1 MANKLQELL
10 DAGLRAP
17 AASPAR
23 APKRIRVIKTQLG
36 DSEPTEV
43 PEMPLTYI
51 ERMAEQRRQWKE
63 QDRAR
68 FYNPDATEDGEKEWQ
83 VYAWLP
89 VQRNVFEWQ
98 HAGVRRKKPQRRK
111 PMTINRLFA
120 IVRQQF
126 HLAKDTPVILISTG
140 DDLAR
145 KRRGEL
151 LPPPKHYETTRPV
164 APPSVALAKRPRAK
178 TTRTRI
184 RKDVSPKLDLDR
196 KEDSAGRV
204 SFTFKTKYVA
214 WGRALSGSSWTYLG
228 PAQAKTKHEARR
240 EIEKRFPLYP
250 NVELRDVKTLS
261 YSLRSRLKTASIL
274 PGKTT
279 MPLPEVRS

>member
-1 MANKLQELL
+1 MNRLQELL

-17 AASPAR
+17 AAAPAR
-23 APKRIRVIKTQLG
+23 APKRIRVIKTLLG
-36 DSEPTEV
+36 NSEPTEV

-51 ERMAEQRRQWKE
+51 ERMAEQRKRWRE

-89 VQRNVFEWQ
+89 DTSREQYDWHHMGQ
-98 HAGVRRKKPQRRK
+98 RRKKPQRRK

-120 IVRQQF
+120 IIRQQF
-126 HLAKDTPVILISTG
+126 HLAKDVEVMLISTG

-145 KRRGEL
+145 RKRGES
-151 LPPPKHYETTRPV
+151 LPAPKHFETTRPHA
-164 APPSVALAKRPRAK
+164 APPAALAKQPRAK
-178 TTRTRI
+178 TARTRI
-184 RKDVSPKLDLDR
+184 KKDASPKLDLAR

-214 WGRALSGSSWTYLG
+214 WGRVLSGSSWTYLG
-228 PAQAKTKHEARR
+228 PAAAKTKREARR
-240 EIEKRFPLYP
+240 EIEKRFPIYSTL
-250 NVELRDVKTLS
+250 ELRDVKTLS
-261 YSLRSRLKTASIL
+261 YSLRSRLKTGSVL
-274 PGKTT
+274 PGRTV